1 PRGLTYVSLLS
12 RAKEKRRLKVVV
24 EEKDILLKTK
34 GEEIDRLNAQLL
46 LKEAEAAE
54 AIHLRVKTS
63 RFGIVEKSLRDE
75 LKLLKERN
83 DALEEEKVV
92 LDVKVAD
99 LVATVKVR
107 EQEAADSDALV
118 TTVKL
123 QNGSLADQVRE
134 LEASSAGL

>member
-1 PRGLTYVSLLS
+1 MEHDQLFTEFNVGAARQISLSAEVRML
-12 RAKEKRRLKVVV
+12 AEYNIKEKRRLKVVV

-34 GEEIDRLNAQLL
+34 VEEIDHLNAQLL

-54 AIHLRVKTS
+54 ATHLCVEAF

-83 DALEEEKVV
+83 DTLEEEKVV

-99 LVATVKVR
+99 L
-107 EQEAADSDALV
+107 
-118 TTVKL
+118 
-123 QNGSLADQVRE
+123 
-134 LEASSAGL
+134 